1 MWYVVKHQGRIIG
14 KSKSGLK
21 PGIVQ
26 GVRYSPVEVRF
37 SPKQVT
43 ILCRSDGVVGFKYP
57 RQRNKQPV
65 LPEGAIL
72 FKEKRM
78 AEIVAAGHKGLVVKQ
93 SQVFIIP
100 EEPKKPQET
109 AKPCVWFGKEIPVFE
124 SWSNGKKSRSTK
136 RKLARAK
143 RLERAKSA

>member
-37 SPKQVT
+37 GPKQVT

-57 RQRNKQPV
+57 RQRNKKPV
-65 LPEGAIL
+65 VPDGAIQ
-72 FKEKRM
+72 FESKRQ
-78 AEIVAAGHKGLVVKQ
+78 AHIVAQGWGGTVVKQ
-93 SQVFIIP
+93 SQVFAIP

-109 AKPCVWFGKEIPVFE
+109 AKPCVWFGKEVPVFE

-136 RKLARAK
+136 RKLAKAK